1 MISNA
6 DYRSRAVW
14 LPPAA
19 VMALLLLL
27 ALGGEP
33 VRAALRYDADAIGA
47 GQWWRLLTGNLVHLG
62 WWHLFLNEVGL
73 LVLVLLCPERLA
85 WSVWLRRIVLIGA
98 GMTASLYFFVPQ
110 TEWYVGMSG
119 VIHGL
124 FVLGLGRQVVD
135 RRDLIAAGCLAY
147 LVGKIAWEMV
157 VGVPVSDESA
167 IGGKVLVESHLY
179 GSLAALIYGLIFGA
193 FRRTETFR
201 RPRSSAHAPS
211 GQEPQ

>member
-1 MISNA
+1 MITNA

-14 LPPAA
+14 LPPL
-19 VMALLLLL
+19 VLMALLLLL
-27 ALGGEP
+27 ALGGDA
-33 VRAALRYDADAIGA
+33 VRAALRYDAEAITA

-85 WSVWLRRIVLIGA
+85 WSVWVRRVVLIGLGMSA
-98 GMTASLYFFVPQ
+98 GLYFFVPS
-110 TEWYVGMSG
+110 TGWYVGMSG

-124 FVLGLGRQVVD
+124 FLLGLGRQIVE

-147 LVGKIAWEMV
+147 LVGKI
-157 VGVPVSDESA
+157 SDETA

-179 GSLAALIYGLIFGA
+179 GSLSALIYGFMFGA
-193 FRRTETFR
+193 FRRVETFR
-201 RPRSSAHAPS
+201 RPRSPAAGPS
-211 GQEPQ
+211 TQEPPR